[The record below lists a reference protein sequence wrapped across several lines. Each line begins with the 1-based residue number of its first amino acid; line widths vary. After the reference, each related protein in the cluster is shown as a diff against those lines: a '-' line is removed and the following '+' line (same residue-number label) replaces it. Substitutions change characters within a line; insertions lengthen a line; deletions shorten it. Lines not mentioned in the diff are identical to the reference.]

1 MAGVKGTK
9 LSAMSR
15 DDFEAVRQ
23 ETDPVMQA
31 QRATELITLYQQRST
46 ELARLR
52 RDAIN
57 RAVETRGMTYSAL
70 AAQLGLSK
78 GRVSQIRSSAPA
90 PERGLFGVGPLTVA
104 VPVRNLGGR
113 SAGVIALEDSTAA
126 QRLTTFLES
135 LAFHVTQYGIPTDG
149 LWTPPADAVAIC
161 GPKSSPIT
169 AQAIEADPYLSFAPD
184 QNGQW
189 ILREKA
195 GLTFT
200 SPMDAL
206 DEDLDPNADIAYVAR
221 LPYGDSHL
229 FVIAG
234 VHAQGSIGA
243 VDYLT
248 AHARGVYDMVGEK
261 PFSMI
266 VGSRFTDGQ
275 TTTTEAIWGPRVHE

>member
-1 MAGVKGTK
+1 MG
-9 LSAMSR
+9 S
-15 DDFEAVRQ
+15 DDFTAVRQ
-23 ETDPVMQA
+23 ETDPVTQA

-57 RAVETRGMTYSAL
+57 RAVETQGLTYSAV

-78 GRVSQIRSSAPA
+78 GRVSQIRSSAA
-90 PERGLFGVGPLTVA
+90 PRERGLFGVGPLTLA
-104 VPVRNLGGR
+104 VPVRNLGDRPG
-113 SAGVIALEDSTAA
+113 GVVAVEDATAA
-126 QRLTTFLES
+126 ERMTAFLETLS
-135 LAFHVTQYGIPTDG
+135 FYVTPYRIPANG

-169 AQAIEADPYLSFAPD
+169 AEAIEADPYLTFSPD
-184 QNGQW
+184 ETGRW
-189 ILREKA
+189 SLRER
-195 GLTFT
+195 GGEVFT

-221 LPYGDSHL
+221 LPFRGNHL

-234 VHAQGSIGA
+234 IHAQGSVGA

-248 AHARGVYDMVGEK
+248 THAGTLHEQVGDG

-266 VGSRFTDGQ
+266 VRSTFDNGR
-275 TTTTEAIWGPRVHE
+275 TTTTEAIWGPRAH